1 MRDDAQ
7 SARGSSP
14 VKSGVPA
21 LRAEG
26 SNPSRS
32 AITTPALNEGW
43 GSDVLGG
50 VRASHYDK
58 SD

>member
-1 MRDDAQ
+1 MVE
-7 SARGSSP
+7 SAP
-14 VKSGVPA
+14 L
-21 LRAEG
+21 LREYTRNGIEG